1 MSWTSRCVETMV
13 ECKTMGMPFERAW
26 ALTIQQ
32 NPPMRRDF
40 GDREPQLFDADE
52 PSVVDFLY
60 AACADAWF
68 GRRPKLAH
76 LGQVLLARDTL
87 LLDDH
92 STPAARPH
100 ERGQVVTRR
109 VA

>member
-1 MSWTSRCVETMV
+1 MSWTNRCVESML
-13 ECKTMGMPFERAW
+13 ECKAAGLVFEEAW
-26 ALTIQQ
+26 RLTLQQ
-32 NPPMRRDF
+32 NPPMRRDL
-40 GDREPQLFDADE
+40 GPREPTLFEEDG
-52 PSVVDFLY
+52 PSVVEFLRD
-60 AACADAWF
+60 ACADAWF

-76 LGQVLLARDTL
+76 LGKVLLERDTL

-92 STPAARPH
+92 STPAVHPS